1 MKQSDAHIPL
11 LHTSPAAQPVPSG
24 TLDQVVVEVAG
35 VQTWQ
40 AFAGFTV
47 PAGMSVPPMKQSA
60 MHDPLLHTSPAAQLV
75 PLGSL
80 DQVVVEVA
88 GVQTWQAFAGFTVPA
103 GIRTPP
109 MKQSATQ
116 APLLQT
122 SPLEQLVPFGWLDH
136 VVVEVAGVQIW
147 QAFAGFTV
155 PAGIRTPPMKQS
167 VTQAPL
173 LHTLPLA
180 QLVPLGS
187 FEYVVVE
194 VAGVQT
200 WQAFA
205 GFTVPAGIRTPPMK
219 QSATQAPLLQT
230 SPLEQL
236 VPFGWL
242 DHVVVE
248 VAGVQ
253 TWQAFAG
260 FTVPAGIRTPP
271 MKQSATQAPLLQT
284 SPLEQLV
291 PFGWLDH
298 VVVEVAGVQTWQ
310 AFAGF
315 TVPAGIRTPP
325 MKQSATQAPLL
336 QTSPL
341 EQLVPFG
348 WLDHV
353 VVEVAGVQTWQA
365 FAGFTV
371 PAGIRTPPMKQSAT
385 QAPLLHTS
393 PLAQLV
399 PFGSLDHVVV
409 EVAGVQT
416 WQAFAG
422 FTVPAGIRTPPMK
435 QSATQAPLL
444 HTSPAPQ
451 LVPFGSL

>member
-1 MKQSDAHIPL
+1 MTQSDAHIPL
-11 LHTSPAAQPVPSG
+11 LHTSPAAQLVPLG

-35 VQTWQ
+35 VQTWQAFAGFTVPAGMSMPPMKQSAMHDPLLHTSPAAQLVPLGTLDQVVVEVAGVQTWQAFAGFTVPAGMSMPPMKQSAMHDPLLHTSPAAQLVPLGTLDQVVVEVAGVQTWQAFAGFTVPAGMSVPPMKQSATQAPLLHTSPAAQLVPLGTLAQVVVEVAAVQTWQ

-80 DQVVVEVA
+80 DQFGAEVA

-103 GIRTPP
+103 GMRTPP

-116 APLLQT
+116 APLLHT
-122 SPLEQLVPFGWLDH
+122 SP
-136 VVVEVAGVQIW
+136 
-147 QAFAGFTV
+147 
-155 PAGIRTPPMKQS
+155 
-167 VTQAPL
+167 AP
-173 LHTLPLA
+173 

-187 FEYVVVE
+187 
-194 VAGVQT
+194 
-200 WQAFA
+200 
-205 GFTVPAGIRTPPMK
+205 
-219 QSATQAPLLQT
+219 
-230 SPLEQL
+230 
-236 VPFGWL
+236 L

-271 MKQSATQAPLLQT
+271 L
-284 SPLEQLV
+284 
-291 PFGWLDH
+291 
-298 VVVEVAGVQTWQ
+298 
-310 AFAGF
+310 
-315 TVPAGIRTPP
+315 
-325 MKQSATQAPLL
+325 
-336 QTSPL
+336 
-341 EQLVPFG
+341 
-348 WLDHV
+348 
-353 VVEVAGVQTWQA
+353 
-365 FAGFTV
+365 
-371 PAGIRTPPMKQSAT
+371 KQSAT

-435 QSATQAPLL
+435 QSVTQAPLL
-444 HTSPAPQ
+444 HTLPLAQ
-451 LVPFGSL
+451 LVPLGSFEYVVVEVAGLHT